1 MSWKQ
6 AVAAIA
12 LSAGLPAWAAG
23 CATDTAASSAG
34 TTEHRLNSGG
44 QQRSYTLYVPK
55 SAPAQNR
62 SLVVG
67 LHGGLG
73 TGEIF
78 AEQAKLYAAADKY
91 GMVLLLPDGYKRTWN
106 AGNCCGPAMEAKV
119 DDVAFVRAAIQAVK
133 STACIGKG
141 PVFATG
147 FSNGSM
153 LIHRIMVE
161 APNTF
166 DAIAPVAGGPMLT
179 SYPIRQAVPALFMQ
193 GREDERILWDGG
205 EFDGSYRPAMAEVV
219 KAYAKPN
226 ACQASTTKSLTGPS
240 SCQEMQCAKAPLRW
254 CGVQRVGHQ
263 WPGGKT
269 FFKRLLGP
277 NRQDV
282 DATEL
287 IFSFFAQQN

>member
-1 MSWKQ
+1 MSWKH
-6 AVAAIA
+6 ALVLLI

-23 CATDTAASSAG
+23 CATDSAADQTGAS
-34 TTEHRLNSGG
+34 EHSLRSGD
-44 QQRSYTLYVPK
+44 QDRSYTVYVPP
-55 SAPAQNR
+55 SAPSNNR
-62 SLVVG
+62 NLVVG

-78 AEQAKLYAAADKY
+78 AKQAELYAAADKY

-106 AGNCCGPAMEAKV
+106 AGNCCGPAMEAKI
-119 DDVAFVRAAIQAVK
+119 DDVAFIRAAIQAVK
-133 STACIGKG
+133 SSACIGNG
-141 PVFATG
+141 AVFATG

-161 APNTF
+161 APGTF
-166 DAIAPVAGGPMLT
+166 DAIAPVAGGPMLK
-179 SYPIRQAVPALFMQ
+179 SYPIRQAVPALLMQ
-193 GREDERILWDGG
+193 GRDDERILWDGG

-226 ACQASTTKSLTGPS
+226 ACNSSSTKSLSGPS
-240 SCQEMQCAKAPLRW
+240 SCQEMQCSKAPLRW
-254 CGVQRVGHQ
+254 CGVQKVGHQ

-269 FFKRLLGP
+269 FFKRMLGP

-282 DATEL
+282 DATEMV
-287 IFSFFAQQN
+287 FSFFAQHD